1 MQLSRSQISSLLFAA
16 SAVGP
21 VGIWLVLLFVA
32 VPSNQ
37 TEMQHAAAML
47 AYVFTDPAVSWVMRV
62 FYVLLAVLP
71 LLFAYLSVANWR
83 RSASSEQGRIWRSAL
98 GLLAT
103 VVAVPVC
110 WPVAITAAMGT
121 YYGGKRAEA

>member
-1 MQLSRSQISSLLFAA
+1 MQLSRSRLASLLFAA

-21 VGIWLVLLFVA
+21 VGIWLVLLSVA
-32 VPSNQ
+32 VPSSQ
-37 TEMQHAAAML
+37 TRTQHAAAML
-47 AYVFTDPAVSWVMRV
+47 AYVFTDPAASWVMRGY
-62 FYVLLAVLP
+62 FILLAVSP
-71 LLFAYLSVANWR
+71 ALFVYLSIANWR
-83 RSASSEQGRIWRSAL
+83 LSYSSERGRIWFSAL
-98 GLLAT
+98 GVLAT